1 VNLKVISPELAT
13 RLFAGKGRSAWAYLL
28 SAVVLLGTTAALCE
42 ARQIDWDTLNL
53 SPQQET
59 QMQHLEGNWQKT
71 HQEVN
76 TQIEKDMEEMKDL
89 LLTGDSQ
96 RIRQLQSRISTNK
109 MYLMNESTDTFLKK
123 RDILTPAQRS
133 QLQKMLPGRQ

>member
-13 RLFAGKGRSAWAYLL
+13 RLFAGTSRSAWAYLFG
-28 SAVVLLGTTAALCE
+28 AVVLLGTTAALCE

-59 QMQHLEGNWQKT
+59 QMQRLEGNWQKT

-76 TQIEKDMEEMKDL
+76 SQIEKDTEEMKEL

-96 RIRQLQSRISTNK
+96 RIRQLQNRISTNK

-133 QLQKMLPGRQ
+133 QLQKMLPNRQ